1 MRVTGK
7 TVMEVTH
14 NKTLTSMPPNTA
26 KCVGIYLRTQTTRS
40 LKNNYLQMVKQLR
53 PEVPIVLNVNILVV
67 LTAVLIIYFG
77 ICSDIAK
84 IS

>member
-40 LKNNYLQMVKQLR
+40 LKNNYLQMVKQSVTTR
-53 PEVPIVLNVNILVV
+53 GAYSFKCE
-67 LTAVLIIYFG
+67 YFSSVDG
-77 ICSDIAK
+77 CAHYIFWYM
-84 IS
+84 